1 MTTFFFMTAL
11 IQLKMIYGVV
21 LPVAGE
27 TAGIVGTGA
36 LGPAVG
42 DTLGVGT
49 AVAALTPG
57 LPIS

>member
-1 MTTFFFMTAL
+1 MV
-11 IQLKMIYGVV
+11 YGVV

-36 LGPAVG
+36 LGPAVPVKG

-49 AVAALTPG
+49 AVAALTPR